1 MLKTGMLRA
10 LGTMSGTSLDGVDA
24 AVIETDGVTIGAFGP
39 SSYRP
44 YTPQEQKVLREHLGR
59 WQSDDV
65 DAAAKVVEDAHI
77 EVMAPFQGV
86 DIVGFHGQTLAHD
99 PRGRGTHQC
108 GDGQRLA
115 DALGMP
121 VVWDF
126 RSDDV
131 AQGGQGAPLAPFYHF
146 ALAKWISSTAPVVF
160 LNLGGVG
167 NLTWVDPRYD
177 DPADDGALLA
187 FDTGP
192 ANAPIN
198 DIMFNR
204 RGVAYDDN
212 GQLAATGKV
221 DHHIIAAFLKN
232 RYFARRPPK
241 SLDRDD
247 FAPLS
252 TAVAGLRDSDAVATL
267 THAVVKSVAQGVA
280 ACPDVPARVLVCGG
294 GRKNATMMRVMSA
307 ELPCPVV
314 AIEDVGL
321 DGDMIEAQAF
331 GFLAVRAARG
341 LSLSA
346 PLTTGIAQPESGGRF
361 AQPRDSL
368 RGTSPVT
375 EQEL

>member
-39 SSYRP
+39 SLYRP
-44 YTPQEQKVLREHLGR
+44 YTPQEQTVLREHLGR

-65 DAAAKVVEDAHI
+65 DTAARIVEDAHI
-77 EVMAPFQGV
+77 AVMAPFQGV
-86 DIVGFHGQTLAHD
+86 DIIGFHGQTLAHD

-115 DALGMP
+115 DALGRP

-126 RSDDV
+126 RSNDV

-146 ALAKWISSTAPVVF
+146 ALAKWVRSNAPVVF

-177 DPADDGALLA
+177 DPADAGALLA

-198 DIMFNR
+198 DIMLKR
-204 RGVAYDDN
+204 RGMAYDEN

-221 DHHIIAAFLKN
+221 DHDIIAAFLEN
-232 RYFARRPPK
+232 PYFARRPPK

-247 FAPLS
+247 FASLAS
-252 TAVAGLRDSDAVATL
+252 AVAGLRDPDAVATL

-280 ACPDVPARVLVCGG
+280 ACPAVPARVFVCGG
-294 GRKNATMMRVMSA
+294 GRKNATMMRALSA
-307 ELPCPVV
+307 ELPCPVK

-361 AQPRDSL
+361 AQPKDSV
-368 RGTSPVT
+368 RG
-375 EQEL
+375 